1 MEYTVKAAADFAGIT
16 VRTLHHYD
24 EIGLLKP
31 SRLSPSGYRL
41 YTMDDLE
48 RLQQIMFF
56 RELGLDL
63 RAIKDILS
71 GPDFDRRSAL
81 LRHKE
86 LLVAKEE
93 RIRRLI
99 RSIDRTLDSIER
111 GIPMGEKDLFA
122 GFDQTKYEEEARQR
136 WGGSKEYE
144 ESVRKVSEYTKEDWV
159 AIQTETGQV
168 LRGLAALMEED
179 PADPGVQ
186 DLVRRHHKII
196 NDWFYTCSTCIYRSL
211 ADTYAEDERFAQNY
225 ERVRPGLAEF
235 MRRAMHVYC
244 DNLEGTAGS
253 ETR

>member
-71 GPDFDRRSAL
+71 SPDFDRRSAL

-86 LLVAKEE
+86 LLVAK
-93 RIRRLI
+93 
-99 RSIDRTLDSIER
+99 
-111 GIPMGEKDLFA
+111 
-122 GFDQTKYEEEARQR
+122 
-136 WGGSKEYE
+136 
-144 ESVRKVSEYTKEDWV
+144 
-159 AIQTETGQV
+159 
-168 LRGLAALMEED
+168 
-179 PADPGVQ
+179 
-186 DLVRRHHKII
+186 
-196 NDWFYTCSTCIYRSL
+196 
-211 ADTYAEDERFAQNY
+211 
-225 ERVRPGLAEF
+225 
-235 MRRAMHVYC
+235 
-244 DNLEGTAGS
+244 
-253 ETR
+253 

>member
-1 MEYTVKAAADFAGIT
+1 
-16 VRTLHHYD
+16 
-24 EIGLLKP
+24 
-31 SRLSPSGYRL
+31 
-41 YTMDDLE
+41 
-48 RLQQIMFF
+48 MFF

-71 GPDFDRRSAL
+71 SPDFDRRSAL

-179 PADPGVQ
+179 PADPGVRI
-186 DLVRRHHKII
+186 VRRHHKII
-196 NDWFYTCSTCIYRSL
+196 NDCSYVPTCIYRSPR
-211 ADTYAEDERFAQNY
+211 TR
-225 ERVRPGLAEF
+225 
-235 MRRAMHVYC
+235 MRR
-244 DNLEGTAGS
+244 
-253 ETR
+253 

>member
-1 MEYTVKAAADFAGIT
+1 
-16 VRTLHHYD
+16 
-24 EIGLLKP
+24 
-31 SRLSPSGYRL
+31 
-41 YTMDDLE
+41 MDDLE

-71 GPDFDRRSAL
+71 SPDFDRRSAL

-159 AIQTETGQV
+159 AIQTET
-168 LRGLAALMEED
+168 
-179 PADPGVQ
+179 
-186 DLVRRHHKII
+186 
-196 NDWFYTCSTCIYRSL
+196 
-211 ADTYAEDERFAQNY
+211 
-225 ERVRPGLAEF
+225 
-235 MRRAMHVYC
+235 
-244 DNLEGTAGS
+244 
-253 ETR
+253 